1 MGKKRLPQK
10 IISIVGAR
18 PQFIKSSMVHKELRE
33 IDIQHVLVHTGQHYD
48 FNMSDIF
55 FNELDIPTPEF
66 NLGVGSY
73 SHGKQTGLM
82 LIECERVL
90 LEEHPQLVL
99 VYGDTNTT
107 LAGAIAASKLKIPLA
122 HVEAGL
128 RSYYRQMP
136 EEINRV
142 LTDQMSELLF
152 APSKTAVLNLKKESI
167 TRNVYNVGD
176 VMLDLALNMSSKVTP
191 HEDEILAKYNLER
204 KNYLLATIH
213 REDNTIK
220 RDNLVSIFSAL
231 QIVATSG
238 VRVFFPVHPRTRK
251 YLKSYGLL
259 KRKMPDNLLCNE
271 PVSYAEMVAL
281 EKNAKVIVTDS
292 GGVQKESYFFG
303 TPAVIPR
310 DQTEWVEL
318 VNSGWNVLTGAH
330 EQKIVSTITQ
340 FWDGG
345 VLKRHEHFYG
355 NGDAARRIGDVVK
368 KFIANNPE

>member
-1 MGKKRLPQK
+1 
-10 IISIVGAR
+10 
-18 PQFIKSSMVHKELRE
+18 
-33 IDIQHVLVHTGQHYD
+33 
-48 FNMSDIF
+48 MSDIF
-55 FNELDIPTPEF
+55 FNELNIPTPEF

-90 LEEHPQLVL
+90 LGEHPQLVL

-107 LAGAIAASKLKIPLA
+107 LAGAIAASKLKIPVA

-142 LTDQMSELLF
+142 LTDQLSDLLF
-152 APSKTAVLNLKKESI
+152 APSETAVLNLKKESI

-176 VMLDLALNMSSKVTP
+176 VMLDLALNMSNKVTP
-191 HEDEILAKYNLER
+191 HEDEILSKYKLGR

-231 QIVATSG
+231 RKVAAG
-238 VRVFFPVHPRTRK
+238 GMRVFFPVHPRTRK

-259 KRKMPDNLLCNE
+259 KSRVPDNLVCNE

-281 EKNAKVIVTDS
+281 EKNAKLIVTDS

-318 VNSGWNVLTGAH
+318 VNCGWNVLTGAN
-330 EQKIVSTITQ
+330 EQKIVSTISQ
-340 FWDGG
+340 LWDRG
-345 VLKRHEHFYG
+345 VSKRHEHFYG
-355 NGDAARRIGDVVK
+355 NGDAARQIGDVVK
-368 KFIANNPE
+368 KFVVNTPE

>member
-1 MGKKRLPQK
+1 
-10 IISIVGAR
+10 
-18 PQFIKSSMVHKELRE
+18 
-33 IDIQHVLVHTGQHYD
+33 
-48 FNMSDIF
+48 MSDIF
-55 FNELDIPTPEF
+55 FNELNIPTPEF

-90 LEEHPQLVL
+90 LGEHPQLVL

-107 LAGAIAASKLKIPLA
+107 LAGAIAASKLKIPVA

-142 LTDQMSELLF
+142 LTDQLSDLLF
-152 APSKTAVLNLKKESI
+152 APSKTAVMNLKNESI

-176 VMLDLALNMSSKVTP
+176 VMLDLALNMSNVVTP
-191 HEDEILAKYNLER
+191 HENEILAKYNLER
-204 KNYLLATIH
+204 KNYVLATIH

-231 QIVATSG
+231 QNVANRG
-238 VRVFFPVHPRTRK
+238 VKVFFPVHPRTRK

-292 GGVQKESYFFG
+292 GGVQKESYFFKV
-303 TPAVIPR
+303 PAVISR

-318 VNSGWNVLTGAH
+318 VDSGWNVLTGAN
-330 EQKIVSTITQ
+330 EQKIIGTISQLWDKGVS
-340 FWDGG
+340 
-345 VLKRHEHFYG
+345 KKHERFYG
-355 NGDAARRIGDVVK
+355 NGDAARKIADVVK
-368 KFIANNPE
+368 KFVVNAPE